1 MVVLSDILSHV
12 GNPMQ
17 LLHNALQV
25 LKDDGLIYINV
36 VNFGCKKASEE
47 LHKWDGVGVGENIT
61 LYSQESFALV
71 AEEIGIEYETYRE
84 DENDDEMLFYRCKK
98 KA

>member
-25 LKDDGLIYINV
+25 LKDDGLIILTLLILDVRELLKNFINGMV
-36 VNFGCKKASEE
+36 
-47 LHKWDGVGVGENIT
+47 
-61 LYSQESFALV
+61 
-71 AEEIGIEYETYRE
+71 
-84 DENDDEMLFYRCKK
+84 
-98 KA
+98 